1 MPAAPL
7 AQRPRR
13 RRRPLRSFVT
23 AVRWHRRLLASGL
36 AASAVAAA
44 LAATSPTPAPT
55 LPVVVTAHDLS
66 GGEVLDA
73 HDVEVVR
80 VPAGSVP
87 AHAFS
92 SVVDVPRRPLVGPK
106 RAGIVVTDLDV
117 INPGLLTSYGA
128 GIVAVPVRISDAGSL
143 AYVRVGDRIDL
154 IAAGTVPT
162 TGGGSAGGSGGA
174 EGATSTV
181 ASGVPVLAVA
191 PADSTETGEGGL
203 LVVATTSATARAIAG
218 AAITSRVSVALR
230 SSS

>member
-1 MPAAPL
+1 MPPKPAAPL

-23 AVRWHRRLLASGL
+23 AARWHRRLLASGL
-36 AASAVAAA
+36 AAAAVAAA
-44 LAATSPTPAPT
+44 LAATSPPSAPT
-55 LPVVVTAHDLS
+55 VPVVVTAHDLAS
-66 GGEVLDA
+66 GEVLDA

-80 VPAGSVP
+80 VPAGSAP
-87 AHAFS
+87 AHAFT
-92 SVVDVPRRPLVGPK
+92 SVADVPRRPLVGPM
-106 RAGIVVTDLDV
+106 RAGVVVTDLDV
-117 INPGLLTSYGA
+117 IDPGLLTRYGA
-128 GIVAVPVRISDAGSL
+128 GVVAVPVRIADAGSL

-154 IAAGTVPT
+154 IAAGTVPD
-162 TGGGSAGGSGGA
+162 TGGGSGGA
-174 EGATSTV
+174 AGATSIV

>member
-1 MPAAPL
+1 L
-7 AQRPRR
+7 
-13 RRRPLRSFVT
+13 VT
-23 AVRWHRRLLASGL
+23 AARWHRRLLASGL
-36 AASAVAAA
+36 AAAAVAAA
-44 LAATSPTPAPT
+44 LAATSPPSAPT
-55 LPVVVTAHDLS
+55 VPVVVTAHDLA

-80 VPAGSVP
+80 VPVGSVP
-87 AHAFS
+87 AHAFA
-92 SVVDVPRRPLVGPK
+92 SVVDVPHRPLVGPK
-106 RAGIVVTDLDV
+106 RAGIVLTDLDV
-117 INPGLLTSYGA
+117 IDPGLLTRYGA
-128 GIVAVPVRISDAGSL
+128 GVVAVPVRIADAGSL

-162 TGGGSAGGSGGA
+162 PGGTA
-174 EGATSTV
+174 GATSVV